1 MRPALQRL
9 LESPSALSVLWNA
22 IEPSSICRSCWAHE
36 TAPPRIT
43 KRPQSFRAFTSSTQE
58 REPVDVRVA
67 RDGNNAGGNSHNSR
81 RPGHHPDQPDSYA
94 SGSAHI
100 SENVRIQRVL
110 GDDVRTW
117 RNLERSKKEKED
129 GFRSLSI
136 GPLPL
141 QEVVGS
147 HKTDHEGEN
156 LLSMAVPATKS
167 LSARSA
173 TAPDILNHNPS
184 KLAQPTN
191 ELLCRHV
198 HHLASNIK
206 APAKKH
212 LKSGIM
218 EFQDDVSNREMLSIA
233 STYRALRRQ
242 KYNRQEC
249 LESPEVPA
257 ITSREKSR
265 KVGQGQKLRE
275 DCLQKSWAGPLSDEK
290 RLSGYDVDHFS
301 APEANV
307 SGTDA
312 AFVRYHLVGNQPG
325 SPKSPVNKDG
335 PVHMNPVVWHDS
347 LDIEADPCK
356 VAWEELS
363 SIQCAEAHVDSPS
376 LNECTSVNPELALTQ
391 HGPDS
396 HWKSML
402 KTQSQYEYESSVDLP
417 ATQGPRL
424 VEYNNYAS
432 DSELW
437 LELVVYRRRQFGGKG
452 LKALWKAI
460 EARNVAIPTEGA
472 TANYLWS
479 TFVQMGLHHGMLA
492 SVVDYAIRLQHKTGS
507 HWREL
512 YSTIIRFKI
521 SRDQFRTYEWHSKL
535 YKRFPP
541 TAEEFMLL
549 FDLVHQ
555 QAGRSASKMLKLQGI
570 YKDLPSFKLYEN
582 IITRLYKNED
592 FEAAASWHNILI
604 MKKDVP
610 AELSLYRPLFRHMV
624 LYGDRKLLGY
634 MVDRMVEARIPVPTF
649 IKHTLPVS
657 PASQEV
663 IDQRLAEAHGIKPKM
678 IGDEFCARLIATVW
692 FSIGAVIKLLCI
704 LGVDTLGSTSL
715 REIVVRADSDPN
727 AVVAS
732 INQLEAAGIAL
743 GRTTY
748 CSLVKRL
755 AVEGN
760 DRLLENII
768 QCDLHPETFDDK
780 SLQERLL
787 EDYYRKGDQLQIDR
801 TLAILT
807 ANTKGA
813 HSEASII
820 WNVHFRLQ
828 LKQKDIKAVNRTLEL
843 MYASRITVEQE
854 SSSYVASLFTHR
866 TLSKRPHFIY
876 DIPVITNIWQNIL
889 RSGGVVPAIA
899 WIEILRRLG
908 MRGQLDEYEKL
919 ALWLAKYYSCSPGG
933 PSLGM
938 FPGSRS
944 MSKHLM
950 RRLVNAP
957 SQLDPAHRS
966 HPLCL
971 LFPPR
976 VQQAIVT
983 WGFQHARPG
992 YKDWRWGLH
1001 LLLKLKLFR
1010 VHVLRSTVAEACK
1023 LRLRALFAATGQ
1035 SNRLMNRRLKAQN
1048 GHMLKYYVQEMEKI
1062 GGPSLLFGPRRR
1074 ALEQGER
1081 IRLMHEDIE
1090 RAPRMS
1096 QLARR
1101 NRALQIR
1108 MANGRQCIPITD
1120 PTDRGIVVRRI
1131 RSRGPGYMRRL

>member
-9 LESPSALSVLWNA
+9 LESPSALSVLRNA
-22 IEPSSICRSCWAHE
+22 IEPSGICRSCWAYK
-36 TAPPRIT
+36 TAAPRIT
-43 KRPQSFRAFTSSTQE
+43 KRPQSFRASTSSTQE
-58 REPVDVRVA
+58 GEPVDVRIA
-67 RDGNNAGGNSHNSR
+67 RDGNTTGGTSCNFR
-81 RPGHHPDQPDSYA
+81 RLGHHPDQLDSSA
-94 SGSAHI
+94 SGSAHR
-100 SENVRIQRVL
+100 SENVRIQKVL
-110 GDDVRTW
+110 GEDARTW
-117 RNLERSKKEKED
+117 RNLERSKKGKED

-136 GPLPL
+136 GPLPF
-141 QEVVGS
+141 QEIVGS
-147 HKTDHEGEN
+147 HKADHEGEN

-167 LSARSA
+167 LPRRSV
-173 TAPDILNHNPS
+173 TALSILKRNPS

-191 ELLCRHV
+191 ELLSRHV
-198 HHLASNIK
+198 HHLASDIN

-212 LKSGIM
+212 LGSGIV
-218 EFQDDVSNREMLSIA
+218 EFHDDVSHREMLSIA
-233 STYRALRRQ
+233 SRYRALRRQ
-242 KYNRQEC
+242 KYSRQES
-249 LESPEVPA
+249 LKSPEVPA
-257 ITSREKSR
+257 ITSREKFR

-275 DCLQKSWAGPLSDEK
+275 DFLQKSWAGPLSGEK

-301 APEANV
+301 APKANV

-312 AFVRYHLVGNQPG
+312 ALVRYHLVGNQPG
-325 SPKSPVNKDG
+325 SPKSPVIKDG
-335 PVHMNPVVWHDS
+335 PVHMNPLVWHDS
-347 LDIEADPCK
+347 LDVETDPCK
-356 VAWEELS
+356 VFWKEPS
-363 SIQCAEAHVDSPS
+363 SIQCAQADVGLLS
-376 LNECTSVNPELALTQ
+376 LNECTSIEPELAFTQ

-417 ATQGPRL
+417 ANQGPRL
-424 VEYNNYAS
+424 VEYNKYAS

-460 EARNVAIPTEGA
+460 EARNVEIPTEGA
-472 TANYLWS
+472 TADYLWS

-492 SVVDYAIRLQHKTGS
+492 SIVNYAIRLQHKTNS
-507 HWREL
+507 HWKDL
-512 YSTIIRFKI
+512 YITIIRFKI

-535 YKRFPP
+535 YERFPP

-555 QAGRSASKMLKLQGI
+555 RAGRSASKMLRLQGI
-570 YKDLPSFKLYEN
+570 YKDLSYLKLYDD
-582 IITRLYKNED
+582 IITRLYRNED

-634 MVDRMVEARIPVPTF
+634 MVDKMVEARIPLPTF
-649 IKHTLPVS
+649 ITHTLPVS

-663 IDQRLAEAHGIKPKM
+663 IDQMLAEVHGIKPKT

-692 FSIGAVIKLLCI
+692 FSISAVIKLLCI
-704 LGVDTLGSTSL
+704 LGVDTLGATSL
-715 REIVVRADSDPN
+715 RELVVRADSDPK

-748 CSLVKRL
+748 SSLVKRL

-760 DRLLENII
+760 DRLLGSVI

-780 SLQERLL
+780 ALQERLL
-787 EDYYRKGDQLQIDR
+787 EDYYRKDDQLQIDR

-813 HSEASII
+813 HAEASII
-820 WNVHFRLQ
+820 WNVNFRLQ

-866 TLSKRPHFIY
+866 TVSKRPHFIY
-876 DIPVITNIWQNIL
+876 DLPVITKIWQNVL

-938 FPGSRS
+938 FPGSKS

-950 RRLVNAP
+950 RRLINAP
-957 SQLDPAHRS
+957 SQLNPTHKS
-966 HPLCL
+966 HPLYL

-992 YKDWRWGLH
+992 YKDWHWGLH

-1035 SNRLMNRRLKAQN
+1035 SNRRMNRRLKAQN
-1048 GHMLKYYVQEMEKI
+1048 AHLLKYYVQEMEKI
-1062 GGPSLLFGPRRR
+1062 GGPSLLFGPSRR

-1081 IRLMHEDIE
+1081 IRLMQEDIE
-1090 RAPRMS
+1090 RVPWTT

-1101 NRALQIR
+1101 TRALESR
-1108 MANGRQCIPITD
+1108 LRTGRQCLPD
-1120 PTDRGIVVRRI
+1120 AANRGTVVRRI
-1131 RSRGPGYMRRL
+1131 RSRGQGYNR